1 MFTRKEL
8 KENAKQQL
16 KGNWGRAILAYFI
29 AAAIVSVL
37 SLLVIFPT
45 LKKSVVGYQV
55 SFPIWTWILFVV
67 IFLASSGLVIGI
79 AKFFLDLSRRS
90 GAEVKTIFDGYKI
103 FGKSLLLQLLT
114 FIFTYL
120 WSLLLVIPGIV
131 ASYRYRLAA
140 YLLIDDETMTAKQA
154 IDQSK
159 QMMMGHKGDLF
170 VLDLSFIGWAILA
183 TIPFGLGY
191 LWLCPYME
199 TTYANFYLSLK
210 QSQQENTA
218 HICDGEK
225 VSSGTIYKRQF
236 RFFV

>member
-159 QMMMGHKGDLF
+159 QMMMGHKGELF
-170 VLDLSFIGWAILA
+170 VLDLSFHRLGN
-183 TIPFGLGY
+183 FGNHSFRVGLSMVMPLYGNNLCQLLSFSQTESAGKYSPY
-191 LWLCPYME
+191 L
-199 TTYANFYLSLK
+199 
-210 QSQQENTA
+210 
-218 HICDGEK
+218 
-225 VSSGTIYKRQF
+225 
-236 RFFV
+236 